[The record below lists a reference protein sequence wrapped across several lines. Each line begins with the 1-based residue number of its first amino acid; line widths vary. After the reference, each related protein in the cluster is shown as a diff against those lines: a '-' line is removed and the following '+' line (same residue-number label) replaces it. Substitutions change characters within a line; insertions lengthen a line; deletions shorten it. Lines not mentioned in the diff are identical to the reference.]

1 MTNERHLDFALSE
14 SRRIISVMLNN
25 VLSGGKVQDEMEP
38 ELPTNTDFFKRV
50 LESRPPYSPGVES
63 EVNIYTDCMLTSC
76 VV

>member
-25 VLSGGKVQDEMEP
+25 VFSGGKVQVEMEP

-63 EVNIYTDCMLTSC
+63 EVNIYSDCMLTSC
-76 VV
+76 VM